1 MSVCSGLVGG
11 LGWIGSL
18 WLSLVVSRVV
28 LLVYLSLEVGQ
39 AYALSLVTVEALG
52 G

>member
-1 MSVCSGLVGG
+1 MSLCGVLLGG

-18 WLSLVVSRVV
+18 WISLVGSRVV
-28 LLVYLSLEVGQ
+28 SPVYQPLEVGQ
-39 AYALSLVTVEALG
+39 AYALVFETVEALG